1 MTAAIWAAVMLIGG
15 VGSVLRFVVD
25 RSVAGRVARSFPL
38 GTLVVNLSGAVLLG
52 VSSGVALSHTAA
64 LLAGTALIGSYT
76 TFSIWTLETQRL
88 TEERQLWPAAAN
100 IVLSV
105 VLGLG
110 AAMAGQWIGGR
121 L

>member
-52 VSSGVALSHTAA
+52 VLSGVALSHTAA
-64 LLAGTALIGSYT
+64 LLAGTAHRFIHHVFHLDAGD
-76 TFSIWTLETQRL
+76 
-88 TEERQLWPAAAN
+88 PAAH
-100 IVLSV
+100 
-105 VLGLG
+105 
-110 AAMAGQWIGGR
+110 
-121 L
+121 